1 MARLAWLL
9 FPLAFLASCN
19 TEVLRQQEELIRK
32 QQEELARQ
40 RKEIEELKLAQQ
52 REQERREACN
62 RAFRSF
68 EQAQAA
74 KDRDQAIALYR
85 KGLALCPDDDVA
97 HYELGKLLLQA
108 GKRAEART
116 AFEAA
121 LQLNP
126 NFTAAR
132 EALDGLDRQ

>member
-9 FPLAFLASCN
+9 FSLALLASCN
-19 TEVLRQQEELIRK
+19 TETLRQQEELIRK

-68 EQAQAA
+68 EQAQSA
-74 KDRDQAIALYR
+74 KDRDRAIALYR
-85 KGLALCPDDDVA
+85 EGLALCPDDDVA
-97 HYELGKLLLQA
+97 RYELGKLLLQA
-108 GKRAEART
+108 GKRNEARRE
-116 AFEAA
+116 FEAA
-121 LQLNP
+121 VKLNP
-126 NFTAAR
+126 GFTAAR
-132 EALDGLDRQ
+132 EALAELDRK